1 MVTKISENAEAI
13 LEAAAWHMREHG
25 DGGLRINEVAATARC
40 NKRLIY
46 HYYNNREGLVLA
58 VYQRQANILFRQDS
72 GLSAST
78 QRFLK
83 SLLHQCEPQIRIET
97 DRGSTPIS
105 ALDHTETVQTA
116 LGNALV
122 ILVPLMLREMVQ
134 NGIGFMRNASLDVE
148 DLQKVASELVGG
160 LVVDP
165 TSGSDS
171 ALGSVPPEVS
181 KRSQTSSKPRY
192 RMASTSRL
200 VD

>member
-13 LEAAAWHMREHG
+13 LEAAAWHMREYG
-25 DGGLRINEVAATARC
+25 DAGLRVNDVAVTARC

-58 VYQRQANILFRQDS
+58 VYQRQAGILLRRDS

-83 SLLHQCEPQIRIET
+83 SLLYQCEPRIRIET
-97 DRGSTPIS
+97 HHGPITIS
-105 ALDHTETVQTA
+105 ALDQAETGQKA

-122 ILVPLMLREMVQ
+122 ILMPLMLRGMVQ
-134 NGIGFMRNASLDVE
+134 SGLGFMHNASFDVE
-148 DLQKVASELVGG
+148 DLQKVASELVVG

-165 TSGSDS
+165 ISESDS
-171 ALGSVPPEVS
+171 TSDSLASEIS
-181 KRSQTSSKPRY
+181 KHSQTSSKPRY
-192 RMASTSRL
+192 RMASASRV